1 MTEAYDVQFL
11 ETALADMSE
20 ILESFIALG
29 SRQGAVRLQQKII
42 KSAGLLELF
51 PYAGSKVPD
60 EKLAASGFR
69 MVVIEK
75 YLMFYKVAET
85 EKTVLIYRL
94 LNGKRD
100 YPLLF
105 GSIAEQDDTNL
116 S

>member
-51 PYAGSKVPD
+51 PYAGSKVSD

-85 EKTVLIYRL
+85 
-94 LNGKRD
+94 
-100 YPLLF
+100 
-105 GSIAEQDDTNL
+105 
-116 S
+116 

>member
-60 EKLAASGFR
+60 EKLAAERQTG
-69 MVVIEK
+69 
-75 YLMFYKVAET
+75 
-85 EKTVLIYRL
+85 
-94 LNGKRD
+94 
-100 YPLLF
+100 
-105 GSIAEQDDTNL
+105 L
-116 S
+116 SPAVRVNCRTG